1 MRRERTTSFPSIY
14 NDYTSG
20 HSHISSTVEMIHTLL
35 DDGLADIHS
44 VSDRDCL
51 ITSLTSV
58 TSIGIF

>member
-1 MRRERTTSFPSIY
+1 MIEQREISFPSFY
-14 NDYTSG
+14 NERTSG
-20 HSHISSTVEMIHTLL
+20 HSHISSTVVMIHTLL